1 MRPHLRHLKR
11 IGSLLRNGKTV
22 WVRKPREPWG
32 SAEGGR
38 RARDMPCIDLLPI
51 FCLFICFL
59 IVVFTSRFLS
69 ETFHQATGDTFGEK
83 ISERN
88 TVWKSLSDEEKAVR
102 WFFPLIFK
110 QIHCDLHNLVGGVQ
124 NYSKRAAETSFGIR
138 AERAAQHERKIQK
151 DAKKKIEAQEKKK
164 MEKAVKQKELAKL
177 KKSVALQAKD
187 KAEASKQKLKANGD
201 SKKGKKT
208 VKKTTT

>member
-1 MRPHLRHLKR
+1 MRPHPRHLKR

-32 SAEGGR
+32 CAEGGR

-51 FCLFICFL
+51 FCLFIFFL

-88 TVWKSLSDEEKAVR
+88 TVWKSLSDEEKEVR

-110 QIHCDLHNLVGGVQ
+110 QIHCDLTLLVVCRITPNGPPKVHLVSGP
-124 NYSKRAAETSFGIR
+124 RE
-138 AERAAQHERKIQK
+138 QHS
-151 DAKKKIEAQEKKK
+151 
-164 MEKAVKQKELAKL
+164 M
-177 KKSVALQAKD
+177 
-187 KAEASKQKLKANGD
+187 
-201 SKKGKKT
+201 KGRYRRMLRRR
-208 VKKTTT
+208 